1 MADIKFKL
9 TGGQAAIGI
18 VLLLAFF
25 GYRISTIGND
35 MRTDEDLMMKVEQEI
50 MSEYLP
56 NELEKVKKAIEKV
69 GEEAMFDRVGEL
81 GTTKIDIQELK
92 ISYPFYV
99 FSIGSKE
106 GVVKVKFVLSDD
118 NGVIKDGINFYRFEY
133 HPIGGIWY
141 LPRKSSKYDYMM
153 KFVL

>member
-18 VLLLAFF
+18 VLLLGFF

-56 NELEKVKKAIEKV
+56 SEMKKVQDAIKKV

-81 GTTKIDIQELK
+81 GTTEIEIQELK

-99 FSIGSKE
+99 FSVGKRE
-106 GVVKVKFVLSDD
+106 GVVKVRFVMSDKT
-118 NGVIKDGINFYRFEY
+118 GVIKDGINFYRFEY
-133 HPIGGIWY
+133 HPIGGTWY